1 MYGSTDMNV
10 LRTTTSPSSG
20 SPTSTSASWK
30 SDGWGSPAGREASL
44 ISRLVQVIGRH
55 ASPLDLDAVVVE
67 DRSAAHVGVALLDG
81 GVDVRA
87 AADVLEPVA
96 LGRAD
101 DAGPYAVGHLD
112 GGEEAAAGGEEAPH
126 VAVGEPP
133 RDRVVRV
140 QGDPRLARLALQVG
154 LVGEDRVQEPV

>member
-10 LRTTTSPSSG
+10 LRTTISPSSG

-55 ASPLDLDAVVVE
+55 ASPLDLHAVVME
-67 DRSAAHVGVALLDG
+67 DRAAAHVGVALLDRR
-81 GVDVRA
+81 VDVGPA
-87 AADVLEPVA
+87 AHVLEPMS

-101 DAGPYAVGHLD
+101 HAGPHAVGHLD
-112 GGEEAAAGGEEAPH
+112 HREEAAASVEDPRH
-126 VAVGEPP
+126 VAVGQPA
-133 RDRVVRV
+133 RDGVVGV
-140 QGDPRLARLALQVG
+140 HGDPRLARLAPQVG
-154 LVGEDRVQEPV
+154 LVG

>member
-1 MYGSTDMNV
+1 MRPRMYGSTDMNV

-30 SDGWGSPAGREASL
+30 SDGWGSPAGREASV
-44 ISRLVQVIGRH
+44 ISRLFQVIGRH

-87 AADVLEPVA
+87 AADVLEPMA

-101 DAGPYAVGHLD
+101 DAGPHTIGHLD
-112 GGEEAAAGGEEAPH
+112 RGQEAAAGVEDPRH
-126 VAVGEPP
+126 VAVAQPARGG
-133 RDRVVRV
+133 VVR
-140 QGDPRLARLALQVG
+140 
-154 LVGEDRVQEPV
+154 

>member
-20 SPTSTSASWK
+20 SPTSTSASGK

-55 ASPLDLDAVVVE
+55 ASPLDLHAVVVV
-67 DRSAAHVGVALLDG
+67 DRAAAHVGVALLDG

-96 LGRAD
+96 LGRGDHAGAD
-101 DAGPYAVGHLD
+101 HVGDLD
-112 GGEEAAAGGEEAPH
+112 RREELAAGVE
-126 VAVGEPP
+126 
-133 RDRVVRV
+133 
-140 QGDPRLARLALQVG
+140 DPR
-154 LVGEDRVQEPV
+154 RVAAGQAS